1 MSRELTVT
9 ALTGVIVVL
18 WMVTA
23 VVRIWHPW
31 PEATVVDSA
40 MPCVIGYWFVSNAK
54 KNGAAKP

>member
-31 PEATVVDSA
+31 PEAAVMDSA
-40 MPCVIGYWFVSNAK
+40 MPCVVGYWFVSGTVK
-54 KNGAAKP
+54 RNGAGK